1 MIAISHQYH
10 ALTTLL
16 NISLSI
22 CAKSPYD
29 DDKYVEELLY
39 LGGSSAGARPKVL
52 MHLDDEH
59 WLIKFPS
66 NLDPKDIGAIEYL
79 TPQQK

>member
-1 MIAISHQYH
+1 MIAISHQHH
-10 ALTTLL
+10 ALTTL
-16 NISLSI
+16 
-22 CAKSPYD
+22 
-29 DDKYVEELLY
+29 
-39 LGGSSAGARPKVL
+39 VL